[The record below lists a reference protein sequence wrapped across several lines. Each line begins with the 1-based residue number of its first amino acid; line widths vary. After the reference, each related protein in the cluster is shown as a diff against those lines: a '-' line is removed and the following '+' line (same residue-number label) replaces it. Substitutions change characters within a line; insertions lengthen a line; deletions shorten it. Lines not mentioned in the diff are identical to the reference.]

1 MQHGLLHLRIHI
13 LLSSHILVTA
23 AIVCSCVRFSHLA
36 EQVFILGGVVATGR
50 VLNKFTGAD
59 IAVEN
64 RIARC
69 PANQL
74 IFIAFRAIIV
84 LFVN

>member
-1 MQHGLLHLRIHI
+1 M
-13 LLSSHILVTA
+13 LSSHILVTA

-59 IAVEN
+59 ILIGN
-64 RIARC
+64 RIAWR
-69 PANQL
+69 PETQWMLAT
-74 IFIAFRAIIV
+74 FWAVIV
-84 LFVN
+84 VFVT